1 MNTTNNP
8 VLTIGHSNH
17 ALDSFIALLH
27 QHHITALAD
36 VRSAPYSRFNPQ
48 FNRESLASSLKRCG
62 IEYVYL
68 GHALGGRSNDPT
80 CYEGGRVRYDR
91 VAETES
97 FQHGLDRV
105 VHGAA
110 KHRIVLLCAEREPLE
125 CHRTLLVAPALD
137 ERGVEVE
144 HIHADGRLE
153 SHGETMD
160 RLLDRFNLRSDGD
173 LFRTTQPR
181 EKLVAEAIE
190 LQAKR
195 VAFVDGNLSATS
207 EESNP

>member
-1 MNTTNNP
+1 M
-8 VLTIGHSNH
+8 
-17 ALDSFIALLH
+17 
-27 QHHITALAD
+27 
-36 VRSAPYSRFNPQ
+36 
-48 FNRESLASSLKRCG
+48 
-62 IEYVYL
+62 
-68 GHALGGRSNDPT
+68 
-80 CYEGGRVRYDR
+80 
-91 VAETES
+91 
-97 FQHGLDRV
+97 DRV

-137 ERGVEVE
+137 ERGVEVV

-195 VAFVDGNLSATS
+195 VAFVDENLSATS
-207 EESNP
+207 EGSNP

>member
-1 MNTTNNP
+1 MNATNNP

-68 GHALGGRSNDPT
+68 GQELGGRADDPA
-80 CYEGGRVRYDR
+80 CYENGRVRYDR
-91 VAETES
+91 VVETES
-97 FQHGLDRV
+97 FRHGLDRV

-110 KHRIVLLCAEREPLE
+110 KYRIVLLCAEREPLE

-137 ERGVEVE
+137 ERGVEVA

-160 RLLDRFNLRSDGD
+160 RLLDRFNLRSAGE

-195 VAFVDGNLSATS
+195 VAFVDENLSATS

>member
-1 MNTTNNP
+1 MSTTNSP

-17 ALDSFIALLH
+17 ALDSFIALL
-27 QHHITALAD
+27 QRHHVTALAD

-48 FNRESLASSLKRCG
+48 FNREPLAGNLKKHG

-68 GHALGGRSNDPT
+68 GHALGGRSDDPT
-80 CYEGGRVRYDR
+80 CYENGRVRYDL
-91 VAETES
+91 VAATEL
-97 FQHGLDRV
+97 FQNGLDRV
-105 VHGAA
+105 IRGSAHY
-110 KHRIVLLCAEREPLE
+110 RIALFCAEQEPLE
-125 CHRTLLVAPALD
+125 CHRTLLVAQALN
-137 ERGVEVE
+137 ERRVEVS

-153 SHGETMD
+153 LHSEAMD
-160 RLLDRFNLRSDGD
+160 RLLNLYRLGG
-173 LFRTTQPR
+173 LFRATQPR

-195 VAFVDGNLSATS
+195 VAFVDKNLATTF

>member
-1 MNTTNNP
+1 MSTTNNF
-8 VLTIGHSNH
+8 VLTIGHSTH
-17 ALDSFIALLH
+17 ALESFIALLF
-27 QHHITALAD
+27 QHHVTALAD

-48 FNRESLASSLKRCG
+48 FNRESLAGNLKKCR

-68 GHALGGRSNDPT
+68 GHALGGRSDDPA
-80 CYEGGRVRYDR
+80 CYENGRVRYDR

-97 FQHGLDRV
+97 FRHGLDRV

-110 KHRIVLLCAEREPLE
+110 DHRIVLLCAEREPLE
-125 CHRTLLVAPALD
+125 CHRTLLVARALD
-137 ERGVEVE
+137 ERGVEVV
-144 HIHADGRLE
+144 HIHANGRLE
-153 SHGETMD
+153 PHDEAMD
-160 RLLDRFNLRSDGD
+160 RLLDRFNLYPTDD

-181 EKLVAEAIE
+181 ENLVAEAIE

-195 VAFVDGNLSATS
+195 VAFVDKNLAATS

>member
-1 MNTTNNP
+1 MNATNNP

-68 GHALGGRSNDPT
+68 GQELGGRADDPA
-80 CYEGGRVRYDR
+80 CYENGRVRYDR
-91 VAETES
+91 VAETEL
-97 FQHGLDRV
+97 FRHGLDRV

-110 KHRIVLLCAEREPLE
+110 KYRIVLLCAEREPLE

-137 ERGVEVE
+137 ERGVEVA

-153 SHGETMD
+153 SHNETMD
-160 RLLDRFNLRSDGD
+160 RLLDRFNLRSAGD

-195 VAFVDGNLSATS
+195 VAFVDENLSATS
-207 EESNP
+207 EEPNP

>member
-1 MNTTNNP
+1 MSTTNP

-17 ALDSFIALLH
+17 DLDALIALLH
-27 QHHITALAD
+27 RHRVTALAD

-48 FNRESLASSLKRCG
+48 FNRESLASSLKSRR

-68 GHALGGRSNDPT
+68 GYGLGGRSEDPA
-80 CYEGGRVRYDR
+80 CYEDGRVRYDR
-91 VAETES
+91 VTEKES
-97 FQHGLDRV
+97 FQQGLDRV
-105 VHGAA
+105 VRGAA
-110 KHRIVLLCAEREPLE
+110 NHRIVLLCAEREPLE

-137 ERGVEVE
+137 ERGVEVA

-153 SHGETMD
+153 PHGKAMD
-160 RLLDRFNLRSDGD
+160 RLLDRFNPHGGD

-195 VAFVDGNLSATS
+195 VAFVDENLAATS

>member
-1 MNTTNNP
+1 MSTANNP

-17 ALDSFIALLH
+17 TLDSFIALLH
-27 QHHITALAD
+27 QHHVTALAD

-68 GHALGGRSNDPT
+68 GQELGGRADDPA
-80 CYEGGRVRYDR
+80 CYENGRVRYDR

-97 FQHGLDRV
+97 FRQGLDRV

-110 KHRIVLLCAEREPLE
+110 NHCIVLLCAEREPLE

-137 ERGVEVE
+137 ERGVEVT

-153 SHGETMD
+153 PHGKAMD
-160 RLLDRFNLRSDGD
+160 RLLDRFNLHPAAD

-181 EKLVAEAIE
+181 EKLVAEAVG

-195 VAFVDGNLSATS
+195 VAFVDKNLAATS

>member
-1 MNTTNNP
+1 MNATNNP

-27 QHHITALAD
+27 QHHVTALAD

-68 GHALGGRSNDPT
+68 GHALGGRADDPA
-80 CYEGGRVRYDR
+80 CYENGRVRYDR

-97 FQHGLDRV
+97 FRHGLDRV

-137 ERGVEVE
+137 ERGVEVM

-153 SHGETMD
+153 SHNETMD
-160 RLLDRFNLRSDGD
+160 RLLDRFNLRSAGD

-195 VAFVDGNLSATS
+195 VAFVDENLSATS
-207 EESNP
+207 EEPNP

>member
-1 MNTTNNP
+1 MSTTNNP

-17 ALDSFIALLH
+17 ALDALIALLH
-27 QHHITALAD
+27 RHRVTALAD

-48 FNRESLASSLKRCG
+48 FNRESLADSLKKCG

-68 GHALGGRSNDPT
+68 GHELGGRSADPT
-80 CYEGGRVRYDR
+80 CYEDGRVRYDR
-91 VAETES
+91 VAKTES
-97 FQHGLDRV
+97 FRHGLDRV

-110 KHRIVLLCAEREPLE
+110 NHLIVLLCAEREPLE
-125 CHRTLLVAPALD
+125 CHRTLLVASALD
-137 ERGVEVE
+137 KRGVEVA

-153 SHGETMD
+153 PHNEAMN
-160 RLLDRFNLRSDGD
+160 RLLDRFNLHPDGD

-181 EKLVAEAIE
+181 EDLVAEAIE

-195 VAFVDGNLSATS
+195 VAFVDENLFTTF

>member
-1 MNTTNNP
+1 MNATNNP

-68 GHALGGRSNDPT
+68 GQELGGRADDPA
-80 CYEGGRVRYDR
+80 CYENGRVRYDR

-97 FQHGLDRV
+97 FRHGLDRV

-137 ERGVEVE
+137 ERGVEVA
-144 HIHADGRLE
+144 HIHTDGRLE
-153 SHGETMD
+153 SHNETMD

-181 EKLVAEAIE
+181 EKLVAEAIK

-195 VAFVDGNLSATS
+195 VAFVDENLSATS

>member
-1 MNTTNNP
+1 MSTTNNP

-17 ALDSFIALLH
+17 DLAPFMALLH
-27 QHHITALAD
+27 QHHVTALAD
-36 VRSAPYSRFNPQ
+36 VRSTPYSRFTPQ
-48 FNRESLASSLKRCG
+48 FNRESLAGSLKGCG

-68 GHALGGRSNDPT
+68 GQELGGRADDPA
-80 CYEGGRVRYDR
+80 CYENGRVRYDR

-97 FQHGLDRV
+97 FRLGLDRV

-137 ERGVEVE
+137 ERGVEVA

-153 SHGETMD
+153 SHREAMD
-160 RLLDRFNLRSDGD
+160 RLLDRFDLHPAGD
-173 LFRTTQPR
+173 LFREMQPR
-181 EKLVAEAIE
+181 EELVAEAVG

-195 VAFVDGNLSATS
+195 VAFVDENLATTL
-207 EESNP
+207 EESNS